1 MIFNLIP
8 VVCLIL
14 ILFLMKFQIKYITSY
29 KNGYILATSMP
40 YDLIGDDRVN
50 EITENLKR
58 ESSLIL
64 KLFLPMPFLIFFA
77 ETELIKML
85 LFVFGIIIYCIFVNI
100 FIYKSMKELR
110 EYKKLKKVKANLKYA
125 DLKAN
130 VEIKKN
136 MPSKL
141 MHLLPII
148 LLPGLLFLDFD
159 VKTSTMMLITGALT
173 NLSLIYFA
181 MAIEKSPN
189 IIYSKDTE
197 ENIKLNTKNKGNFS
211 RAILLF
217 TTFLSALTLFST
229 IVSYKNPY
237 AYWPFI
243 IYVIAL
249 TFGMLAIVISQ
260 YRVSKE
266 DVNLN
271 VDEVDYYD
279 IFGYKNKD
287 DARIFVPSKLS
298 PGNMDINR
306 GRPVGKAIFYASLT
320 IGVVLLASLPY
331 FLSPSNYNYNV
342 GRDKISISAK
352 MYNDEIKY
360 KDIKEIELLNEF
372 PQGGVV
378 RTNGTSL
385 ESQSYG
391 SFSINGIG
399 NVRLYYYNN
408 SKKVIFIKADK
419 NYIFNEKTDKD
430 TEKLYKEIKSE
441 IK

>member
-1 MIFNLIP
+1 MIFNLIL
-8 VVCLIL
+8 VGCLIL

-40 YDLIGDDRVN
+40 YDLIGDDSVR

-64 KLFLPMPFLIFFA
+64 KFFLPMPFLIFFA

-85 LFVFGIIIYCIFVNI
+85 LFVFGIMVYLILVYIFM
-100 FIYKSMKELR
+100 YKSMKELR
-110 EYKKLKKVKANLKYA
+110 QYKKLKKVKSNFKYA

-148 LLPGLLFLDFD
+148 ILLPGLFFLDFD
-159 VKTSTMMLITGALT
+159 VKTSIMMLITGALT

-217 TTFLSALTLFST
+217 TTFLSILTLVST

-243 IYVIAL
+243 IYIITL
-249 TFGMLAIVISQ
+249 IFGILGIVISQ

-266 DVNLN
+266 DGNLN
-271 VDEVDYYD
+271 VDEVDHYD

-287 DARIFVPSKLS
+287 DARILVPSKLS

-331 FLSPSNYNYNV
+331 FLSPSNFNYNV
-342 GRDKISISAK
+342 GRDKILISAK

-360 KDIKEIELLNEF
+360 KDIKEIELLDEF
-372 PQGGVV
+372 PQGNVV

-385 ESQSYG
+385 DSQSYG

-419 NYIFNEKTDKD
+419 NYIFNEKTDED
-430 TEKLYKEIKSE
+430 TKKLYEKIKRL
-441 IK
+441 